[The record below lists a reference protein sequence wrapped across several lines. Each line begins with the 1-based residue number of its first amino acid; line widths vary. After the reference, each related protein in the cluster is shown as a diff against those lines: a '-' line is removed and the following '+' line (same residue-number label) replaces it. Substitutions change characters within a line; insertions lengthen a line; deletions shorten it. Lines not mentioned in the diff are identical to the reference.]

1 MPLSGRVGD
10 AVACV
15 AGKHRVGV
23 IGAHKVLIDSVAAVA
38 VLEEAPGSASY
49 LRTVLG
55 AAPAVVRHASILLC
69 ANVGGQIGG
78 IACEEEG
85 TAVVI
90 VIAQLS
96 SCVDSFG
103 CCFLEGRGLVNATI
117 FVEVPPH
124 ELTLREVYR
133 SVHDSIERYVERVGH
148 VLQHPAAGVGLF
160 SVQSAHIL
168 GCAYKHHGGLANHC
182 YGNGV
187 GGLGGVVF
195 NGKCYRVC
203 KVDGHVALRCYGGIV
218 AHGNGGYELGYV
230 GIGRH
235 KHADGFCGLVDAAH
249 IGAVELERQYLGL
262 VAHGLDGPVEKHI
275 VVLHTHG
282 VCHGH
287 VQLVARGEVGHGAS
301 AHLELGEGH
310 LADVVGLGHTHGD
323 GARGGVYGAFVLVE
337 GQRGNVAVAVEQQ
350 V

>member
-1 MPLSGRVGD
+1 M
-10 AVACV
+10 
-15 AGKHRVGV
+15 
-23 IGAHKVLIDSVAAVA
+23 
-38 VLEEAPGSASY
+38 
-49 LRTVLG
+49 
-55 AAPAVVRHASILLC
+55 C
-69 ANVGGQIGG
+69 ANVGGQVGSIT
-78 IACEEEG
+78 CEEEC
-85 TAVVI
+85 TTIVI

-103 CCFLEGRGLVNATI
+103 CCFLEGSCLVNATI

-124 ELTLREVYR
+124 ELALREVYR

-187 GGLGGVVF
+187 GGLGSVVF

-235 KHADGFCGLVDAAH
+235 KHGDGFCGLVDAAH

-262 VAHGLDGPVEKHI
+262 VAHGLDAPVEKHI
-275 VVLHTHG
+275 VVLHAHG

-323 GARGGVYGAFVLVE
+323 GARGGVGAFVLVE